1 MKDNRVN
8 VQVMLDLK
16 TINFIKDVARLAG
29 TDQNTVVNIILAAK
43 LLQQESRDNDAAKK
57 SADKSR
63 DGRSP
68 KKPRLAKR
76 VKRRS
81 TRSKRG

>member
-1 MKDNRVN
+1 MKDNRVK

-29 TDQNTVVNIILAAK
+29 TDQNTVAKVILVAK
-43 LLQQESRDNDAAKK
+43 LFQWERGDNAAAKK

-63 DGRSP
+63 DGKLP